1 MKKLYQTLTE
11 RSFKQRRD
19 DNIRLASVDSRG
31 DAAKRFRAAITA
43 FPDDGYALTLNIA
56 GDPVV
61 VHKNGDVAHKPRV
74 LREAKGAEL
83 TKQLDAVV
91 AYEEARDRIGW
102 HPDLVQTSGAV
113 PCAGEFDGVALPAG
127 LTAVIGGAGAGK
139 TPLAHAVAGLSGDY
153 TMVAYGEP
161 LSGYMTDA
169 TTATRALALA
179 FAEGKPIVFDSIKDL
194 LSTASGGAMKS
205 GLSRGVLPILTQLS
219 IVASDAGVCLLTPLN
234 PSSRDVELMEVL
246 VEAVASNATSMLVHN
261 VSAPNNWSFMF
272 RRGEGLERSTGELVT
287 GRDESGGMRLVSMRV
302 ESGFDAIEKKK
313 AKATAANPVFGVSV
327 SSLDDGALTRAIMK
341 SITRK

>member
-1 MKKLYQTLTE
+1 MKKLYQTLT
-11 RSFKQRRD
+11 RDSFAKRRD
-19 DNIRLASVDSRG
+19 DNLEMAMPVSKGI
-31 DAAKRFRAAITA
+31 AAKRFRDALAR
-43 FPDDGYALTLNIA
+43 FPIDGYALTLNIA
-56 GDPVV
+56 GNPVI
-61 VHKNGDVAHKPRV
+61 VHKNGDVAQRPRV
-74 LREAKGAEL
+74 SRDAKGDEL
-83 TKQLDAVV
+83 TKQLDAVA
-91 AYEEARDRIGW
+91 AYEQARDRIGW
-102 HPDLVQTSGAV
+102 HPDLVETSGAV
-113 PCAGEFDGVALPAG
+113 PCAGVFDGVSLPAG

-139 TPLAHAVAGLSGDY
+139 TPLAHALAAIDGEY

-246 VEAVASNATSMLVHN
+246 VEAVASNATSMFVHG
-261 VSAPNNWSFMF
+261 VSSPNNWSFMF

-287 GRDESGGMRLVSMRV
+287 GRDENGGMKLVSMRV
-302 ESGFDAIEKKK
+302 ASGSDAIEAKK
-313 AKATAANPVFGVSV
+313 AASAVRNPVFGVSV
-327 SSLDDGALTRAIMK
+327 SSLDDGTLIRAIMK
-341 SITRK
+341 SIRK

>member
-1 MKKLYQTLTE
+1 MNPLFQKLN
-11 RSFKQRRD
+11 RDSFARRRE
-19 DNIRLASVDSRG
+19 DNLKLAMPVSRGLASQ
-31 DAAKRFRAAITA
+31 RFRDALAKFSPTR
-43 FPDDGYALTLNIA
+43 YALTLNIA
-56 GDPVV
+56 GDPIV
-61 VHKNGDVAHKPRV
+61 VHKNGDVAQRPRV
-74 LREAKGAEL
+74 DRDAEQSIQ
-83 TKQLDAVV
+83 TKQLAAID
-91 AYEEARDRIGW
+91 AYEQARARIGW

-113 PCAGEFDGVALPAG
+113 PCAGVLDGVALPAG

-139 TPLAHAVAGLSGDY
+139 TPLAHALAAIDGDY

-219 IVASDAGVCLLTPLN
+219 IVASDAGVSLLTPLN

-261 VSAPNNWSFMF
+261 ASSPNNWSFMF
-272 RRGEGLERSTGELVT
+272 RRGEGLERSTGELIT
-287 GRDESGGMRLVSMRV
+287 GRDENGSMELISMRV
-302 ESGFDAIEKKK
+302 VAGSDAAEVKK
-313 AKATAANPVFGVSV
+313 AANVKNPVFGVSV
-327 SSLDDGALTRAIMK
+327 SSLDDGAIMRAIMK
-341 SITRK
+341 SIIRN